1 MTKELTGMNVDY
13 FKIIAS
19 KYFDGDVTILKGK
32 SGYNNITRFI
42 TKEQSKYVMRV
53 YCHNDNDKIDFEI
66 AVLNRLLHSKI
77 PFLVPKLIAA
87 RDGNQRVIAPDG
99 KPVVMFSYIE
109 GNTPAKKSLC
119 ELEQLGKIIGQLSK
133 GLAALDLSEKP
144 AYTPYYQLQEAYN
157 ECMGEY
163 LNNFCNQPPQ
173 RFINQVN
180 ELNIINKRI
189 NEVCRINPLLSSLP
203 HQLIH
208 GDVNSSNL
216 LEDSNG
222 NINAVLDFEFIT
234 WDLRAMEC
242 AVCISDLL
250 CSMLNSA
257 DHDSDT
263 TEQNSDYILEQIKAI
278 WRGFSK
284 ELQLTSEEKK
294 VLPLLIEL
302 RRLDV
307 FLHFLLRMKNSIN
320 NGIMNAGDVLAE
332 QIDKAAGIIKWV
344 DANKQQLEHIFYS
357 SSSSSAGLFK
367 K

>member
-1 MTKELTGMNVDY
+1 MSASKDY
-13 FKIIAS
+13 FKSIAI

-42 TKEQSKYVMRV
+42 TKERSKYVMRV
-53 YCHNDNDKIDFEI
+53 YCHNDKRKIDFEI
-66 AVLNRLLHSKI
+66 AVLNRLYNNIS
-77 PFLVPKLIAA
+77 FRVPKPIASK
-87 RDGNQRVIAPDG
+87 DSNYVVMAPDE
-99 KPVVMFSYIE
+99 KPVVMFNYIE
-109 GNTPAKKSLC
+109 GNTPDLKSLSD
-119 ELEQLGKIIGQLSK
+119 LEQLGKIIGQLSK
-133 GLAALDLSEKP
+133 GLAALDLTEKP
-144 AYTPYYQLQEAYN
+144 AYTPYYKLQEAYN

-163 LNNFCNQPPQ
+163 LDNFCKQPPQ
-173 RFINQVN
+173 KFINQIN
-180 ELNIINKRI
+180 KLNIINNRI
-189 NEVCRINPLLSSLP
+189 KEICNLNPLLCSLP

-216 LEDSNG
+216 LEDSKG

-263 TEQNSDYILEQIKAI
+263 TEQNSDYILEGIKAI
-278 WRGFSK
+278 LRGFSR
-284 ELQLTSEEKK
+284 EIQLTNEEKK

-307 FLHFLLRMKNSIN
+307 FLHFLLRMKNSID
-320 NGIMNAGDVLAE
+320 NGIMNAVEVLAE
-332 QIDKAAGIIKWV
+332 QIDKAAGIIKWI
-344 DANKQQLEHIFYS
+344 DANEQQLKQAISFNV
-357 SSSSSAGLFK
+357 
-367 K
+367 

>member
-1 MTKELTGMNVDY
+1 MSTSKDY
-13 FKIIAS
+13 LKSIAN
-19 KYFDGDVTILKGK
+19 KYFDGDVTILKGR

-42 TKEQSKYVMRV
+42 TKERSKYVMRV

-77 PFLVPKLIAA
+77 PFLVPKPMAA
-87 RDGNQRVIAPDG
+87 KDGNYVVMAPDE

-109 GNTPAKKSLC
+109 GNTPDLKTLS

-133 GLAALDLSEKP
+133 GLGALDLTEKP
-144 AYTPYYQLQEAYN
+144 AYTPYYKLQEAYN

-163 LNNFCNQPPQ
+163 LDNFCKQPPQ
-173 RFINQVN
+173 RFINQIN

-189 NEVCRINPLLSSLP
+189 NEVFSINPLLSSLP

-208 GDVNSSNL
+208 GDVNRSNL
-216 LEDSNG
+216 LEDSKG

-257 DHDSDT
+257 GHDSDT
-263 TEQNSDYILEQIKAI
+263 TEQNSDYILEQINAI

-284 ELQLTSEEKK
+284 ELQLTNEEKE

-307 FLHFLLRMKNSIN
+307 FLHFLLRMKNSID
-320 NGIMNAGDVLAE
+320 NGIMNAEEVLAE

-344 DANKQQLEHIFYS
+344 DENEQQLARIFYN

-367 K
+367 M